1 MNNISLDRI
10 MHTLLNNEAGVT
22 KQNRIVDRRRERGW
36 TSSDTEGMRNELTE
50 TRFQPIIK
58 LKGSFNGQLLAM
70 QRRPAAAGHLY

>member
-1 MNNISLDRI
+1 MLFISLHRI

-22 KQNRIVDRRRERGW
+22 KEGSVGERRH
-36 TSSDTEGMRNELTE
+36 TEGMRNELTE